1 VRSILTVA
9 AVAAVM
15 GAVALAQAQSGEV
28 YKIGNGVTA
37 PVLKKEVKPVYPE
50 AVKSRRVQGVVE
62 MSAVVLPD
70 GTVGDD
76 VNVTRSLDE
85 DLDKEAVKA
94 MRQWIFN
101 PGTKDGK
108 AVAVQ
113 INVEM
118 SFTLR

>member
-1 VRSILTVA
+1 MRSILTVV

-15 GAVALAQAQSGEV
+15 GVVGLAQAQSGEV
-28 YKIGNGVTA
+28 YQVGNVVTS
-37 PVLKKEVKPVYPE
+37 PVLKKEVKPNYPD

-62 MSAVVLPD
+62 MSAVVLSD

-76 VNVTRSLDE
+76 IKVTRSLDE

-94 MRQWIFN
+94 VRQWIFA

-113 INVEM
+113 VNIELT
-118 SFTLR
+118 FTPQ

>member
-1 VRSILTVA
+1 VRSILTVV

-15 GAVALAQAQSGEV
+15 GGVALAQAQSGEV
-28 YKIGNGVTA
+28 YQIGNGVTS
-37 PVLKKEVKPVYPE
+37 PVLVKEVKPTYPE

-62 MSAVVLPD
+62 LSAVVLPD
-70 GTVGDD
+70 GTIGDD
-76 VNVTRSLDE
+76 IKVARSLDE

-94 MRQWIFN
+94 IRQWTFR

-113 INVEM
+113 VNIEL
-118 SFTLR
+118 SFTLK

>member
-1 VRSILTVA
+1 MRSILTVV
-9 AVAAVM
+9 AVVAVM
-15 GAVALAQAQSGEV
+15 GGVALAQAQSGDV
-28 YKIGNGVTA
+28 YQIGNGVTS

-50 AVKSRRVQGVVE
+50 AVKSRRIQGVVE
-62 MSAVVLPD
+62 MTAVVLPD

-76 VNVTRSLDE
+76 VKVTRSLDE

-94 MRQWIFN
+94 LRQWIFA

-113 INVEM
+113 VNVEM
-118 SFTLR
+118 TFTLK

>member
-1 VRSILTVA
+1 VRSILTVV

-15 GAVALAQAQSGEV
+15 GGVALAQAQSGDV
-28 YKIGNGVTA
+28 YQIGNGVTS
-37 PVLKKEVKPVYPE
+37 PRLVKEVKPVYPE
-50 AVKSRRVQGVVE
+50 AVKSRRITGVVE
-62 MSAVVLPD
+62 LTAVVLPD

-76 VNVTRSLDE
+76 IKVTRSLDE

-94 MRQWIFN
+94 IRQWIFT

-113 INVEM
+113 INIEL
-118 SFTLR
+118 SFNFR